1 MLLEDTLFERRSAEP
16 DARSGVSASAA
27 AAADATRP
35 LAVGVTRVPV
45 GVSSLFVL
53 RSPSVCPSSTSRPA
67 STITLAI
74 ILAKTLSGEV
84 DARFPGVAMRRA
96 ALGATGVTRESSGDA
111 NARGSPNGVSGS
123 ATRRGEGAEG
133 SVPAGDATS
142 PRRLRRS
149 VTDPGVAFAT
159 ASATAST
166 ESTPADSAA
175 SRAAFPG
182 DGPGRGE
189 PETAGARV
197 AGGVAA
203 VSETG
208 SETDGSVFRSPAS
221 RAGAGSDGMSTDG
234 DTMLP
239 AGDGAAS
246 AGSAAGVPPLGE
258 GSTTAAAITAARASA
273 DAFFPAGDL
282 GGLRGLMFTGALP
295 ARALSCRVDIAVA
308 ASFAARASSAVRA
321 ASAASDDETTTPP

>member
-35 LAVGVTRVPV
+35 LAIGVTRVAV

-74 ILAKTLSGEV
+74 ILAKTLSGGGRTRALSRRGDETRGV
-84 DARFPGVAMRRA
+84 GRHGGDARELGRRE
-96 ALGATGVTRESSGDA
+96 R
-111 NARGSPNGVSGS
+111 ARFAERGSGS

-203 VSETG
+203 VSKTG
-208 SETDGSVFRSPAS
+208 SETDGSVFRSPA
-221 RAGAGSDGMSTDG
+221 R
-234 DTMLP
+234 
-239 AGDGAAS
+239 
-246 AGSAAGVPPLGE
+246 
-258 GSTTAAAITAARASA
+258 ARA
-273 DAFFPAGDL
+273 
-282 GGLRGLMFTGALP
+282 
-295 ARALSCRVDIAVA
+295 
-308 ASFAARASSAVRA
+308 RA
-321 ASAASDDETTTPP
+321 ATA